1 MGVGRHLAQAF
12 QFGVAFIE
20 MPFGVEIAVGT
31 GVEFDD
37 FGPDAGRGFDLLFVG
52 GDKDGNAATCFADWC
67 DEMGEMVFFACD
79 FKAALSSAFLAFFGN
94 DTNGVRLV
102 AKGDLG
108 VDAHHTVED
117 VGIALGQALR
127 EAIGPAEGIRR
138 YGSQLV
144 PMADAKV
151 EVSVDIS
158 NRPYLVYQVELA
170 NDRIGSFDTSLV
182 EDFFYA
188 FVQNGGLDLHVE
200 LRYGTGP
207 HHALEAIFKGTARAL
222 RTALE
227 RDPRTKGLPTVKGE
241 L

>member
-1 MGVGRHLAQAF
+1 MSEARRRAASLERKTRETDVR
-12 QFGVAFIE
+12 
-20 MPFGVEIAVGT
+20 VEIDLDGT
-31 GVEFDD
+31 GEYEISTGIAFFDHMLES
-37 FGPDAGRGFDLLFVG
+37 FAKHGLFDLR
-52 GDKDGNAATCFADWC
+52 
-67 DEMGEMVFFACD
+67 
-79 FKAALSSAFLAFFGN
+79 LA
-94 DTNGVRLV
+94 

-117 VGIALGQALR
+117 IGIALGQALR

-170 NDRIGSFDTSLV
+170 NDRIGTFDTSLA

-188 FVQNGGLDLHVE
+188 FVQNSGLDLHVE
-200 LRYGTGP
+200 LRYGKGP
-207 HHALEAIFKGTARAL
+207 HHALEAVFKGTARAL
-222 RTALE
+222 RKALE
-227 RDPRTKGLPTVKGE
+227 RDPRTKGLPTVKGA